1 MEQQIYTIADLM
13 QRYGL
18 SRQGV
23 QKSLDRYKGLI
34 NADGLHLQK
43 IKGDWQIDSQGIE
56 ILDKARGYNSNVAL
70 ESELRQARRERELL
84 EEISTLKTAML
95 KIKEQYQ
102 QQQLAYRDKIDEL
115 KDRAHSAELFQ
126 LQSRTQLEQLQRTA
140 ADAQQRA
147 MEAEQIAAHERRRAA
162 EADQKAEFAE
172 LNAVKEIAS
181 VRAAAATKMEEL
193 QAKYNDLTAKNYRLK
208 MSLQEERQK
217 SWLDRL
223 LGR

>member
-1 MEQQIYTIADLM
+1 MEQQIYVIADLM

-23 QKSLDRYKGLI
+23 QKSLDKYKDLI

-56 ILDKARGYNSNVAL
+56 ILDKARGYNSNVVL
-70 ESELRQARRERELL
+70 ESELRQARREREML
-84 EEISTLKTAML
+84 EEISTLKTVML

-115 KDRAHSAELFQ
+115 KDRAHAAEL
-126 LQSRTQLEQLQRTA
+126 LQLESRSEIEKLQRIA
-140 ADAQQRA
+140 ADAQHRA
-147 MEAEQIAAHERRRAA
+147 MEAEQIAAHEKRRVAQ
-162 EADQKAEFAE
+162 EEQKAELE
-172 LNAVKEIAS
+172 RINAVKEIAS
-181 VRAAAATKMEEL
+181 VRAVAATKMEEL

-208 MSLQEERQK
+208 MSLQEEKEK
-217 SWLDRL
+217 SWLDKL

>member
-1 MEQQIYTIADLM
+1 MEQEFYTITDLM

-18 SRQGV
+18 TRQGV
-23 QKSLDRYKGLI
+23 QKSLDKFKEQI

-102 QQQLAYRDKIDEL
+102 QQQLAYRDKIDAL
-115 KDRAHSAELFQ
+115 KDKAHAAELLQ
-126 LQSRTQLEQLQRTA
+126 IQSRVQLEQLEQAKTI
-140 ADAQQRA
+140 
-147 MEAEQIAAHERRRAA
+147 AEQQAAAAQDRATAA
-162 EADQKAEFAE
+162 EAAATQERNKAEAAAKERTDEQNKAAE
-172 LNAVKEIAS
+172 KLAAVKENYKKVA
-181 VRAAAATKMEEL
+181 EENF
-193 QAKYNDLTAKNYRLK
+193 KLK
-208 MSLQEERQK
+208 TSLQEERQK

>member
-1 MEQQIYTIADLM
+1 MEQQIYAIADLM

-18 SRQGV
+18 SRQGI
-23 QKSLDRYKGLI
+23 QKSLDKYKDLI

-115 KDRAHSAELFQ
+115 KDRAHAAEL
-126 LQSRTQLEQLQRTA
+126 LQLESRSEIEELQRTA

-162 EADQKAEFAE
+162 QEEQKAALEKI
-172 LNAVKEIAS
+172 NAVKEIAS
-181 VRAAAATKMEEL
+181 VRAVAATKMEEL

-208 MSLQEERQK
+208 MSLQEEQEK
-217 SWLDRL
+217 SWLDKL

>member
-1 MEQQIYTIADLM
+1 MRNLEDLM
-13 QRYGL
+13 KRYGIAKSSL
-18 SRQGV
+18 SEFIKNHITEINNDGQNHIVTDRKVKWFDDYAV
-23 QKSLDRYKGLI
+23 QR
-34 NADGLHLQK
+34 
-43 IKGDWQIDSQGIE
+43 IDE
-56 ILDKARGYNSNVAL
+56 LRGYNSNVTLAA
-70 ESELRQARRERELL
+70 EAAKADRERELL

-102 QQQLAYRDKIDEL
+102 QQQLSYRDKIDEL
-115 KDRAHSAELFQ
+115 KDRAHSAELLQ
-126 LQSRTQLEQLQRTA
+126 LQSSAQLEQLQRTA

-162 EADQKAEFAE
+162 EADQKAEFTE

-193 QAKYNDLTAKNYRLK
+193 QVKYNDLTAKNYRLK

>member
-1 MEQQIYTIADLM
+1 M
-13 QRYGL
+13 
-18 SRQGV
+18 
-23 QKSLDRYKGLI
+23 
-34 NADGLHLQK
+34 
-43 IKGDWQIDSQGIE
+43 
-56 ILDKARGYNSNVAL
+56 
-70 ESELRQARRERELL
+70 
-84 EEISTLKTAML
+84 
-95 KIKEQYQ
+95 
-102 QQQLAYRDKIDEL
+102 
-115 KDRAHSAELFQ
+115 
-126 LQSRTQLEQLQRTA
+126 QSRTQLEQLQRTA

-181 VRAAAATKMEEL
+181 VRAAVATKMEEL

>member
-1 MEQQIYTIADLM
+1 MEQQIYNITDLM

-18 SRQGV
+18 TRQGV
-23 QKSLDRYKGLI
+23 QKSLDKFKEQI

-115 KDRAHSAELFQ
+115 KDRAHAAELLQ
-126 LQSRTQLEQLQRTA
+126 LQSRAQLEQLQQAKAA
-140 ADAQQRA
+140 AD
-147 MEAEQIAAHERRRAA
+147 E
-162 EADQKAEFAE
+162 
-172 LNAVKEIAS
+172 
-181 VRAAAATKMEEL
+181 RAAAAEAATAEEREKAAAAAVAESQKRADERTVAAAEL
-193 QAKYNDLTAKNYRLK
+193 AEVKENHKKVAEENYRLK
-208 MSLQEERQK
+208 AALQEERQK
-217 SWLDRL
+217 SWFDRL